1 MTKQTPL
8 NIVFSSHTLV
18 CVLINSNDHRV
29 SVGQCEP
36 GESNDHECDG
46 GGHQDLRLHRRSAD
60 LYEASKHTMKQTHK
74 LAT

>member
-29 SVGQCEP
+29 SVGL
-36 GESNDHECDG
+36 ESNDHECDG